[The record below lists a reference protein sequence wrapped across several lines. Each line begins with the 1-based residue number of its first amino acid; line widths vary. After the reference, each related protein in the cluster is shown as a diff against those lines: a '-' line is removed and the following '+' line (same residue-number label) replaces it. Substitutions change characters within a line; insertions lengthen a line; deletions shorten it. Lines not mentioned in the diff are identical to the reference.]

1 MPAAGTTTPSP
12 PVQSSP
18 VAPIVATPVVA
29 TPRAAAPIVTPSSV
43 VTTHAVV
50 TATAVPVSPASSS
63 TGMTLQEAV
72 GIGLQKS
79 PDYGQAAQD
88 TLAAKQVT
96 LQAMGLN
103 LPAIN
108 AQGETGEDHTKYIGI
123 PPANQDMWH
132 NRGSLSLSQLLF
144 DGWGTWAQIHGQK
157 ARAESAANHAGEIA
171 EFSSLD
177 STQAFL
183 DVLRQRQLLQIAR
196 SNVETHLKILDTI
209 NAGAQA
215 GTMTDGDVAQI
226 RARLAFARA
235 TVASSEENLRQ
246 AETLFA
252 QKIGDM
258 PGSLVEPD
266 VPRSRLQ
273 PTVNDAVAEALL
285 RNPTLQVT
293 KTDIK
298 ATEADQV
305 GADSL
310 MYPHIDIE
318 ANGAVGDDIAGV
330 PGNNQAATVLAVAR
344 WNLYHGGAD
353 QARIRETAYRTAS
366 AKEHRRQTLLQ
377 VEKDTRDTWAAMT
390 SADDRSRDYA
400 EQATANEKVVSVYL
414 DQFTIGRRTLLDVLD
429 AQNEL
434 FIARSNSIDALY
446 AAKFAVYRVLALEG
460 HLLDTLNIPQPLKA
474 ILNRH

>member
-1 MPAAGTTTPSP
+1 M
-12 PVQSSP
+12 
-18 VAPIVATPVVA
+18 
-29 TPRAAAPIVTPSSV
+29 
-43 VTTHAVV
+43 VTTQHATVA
-50 TATAVPVSPASSS
+50 ATAVPVPPPAPVVSS
-63 TGMTLQEAV
+63 GMTLRDAV
-72 GIGLQKS
+72 SIGLQKS
-79 PDYGQAAQD
+79 PDYGQATQD

-103 LPAIN
+103 LPN
-108 AQGETGEDHTKYIGI
+108 VNLQGETGEDHTKYIGI
-123 PPANQDMWH
+123 PPQDQDMWH
-132 NRGSLSLSQLLF
+132 NRGSLSLTQLLF
-144 DGWGTWAQIHGQK
+144 DGWGTWAQVHGQK
-157 ARAESAANHAGEIA
+157 ARADSAANHAGEVA

-177 STQAFL
+177 STQAFI

-196 SNVETHLKILDTI
+196 SNVEAHLKILDTI
-209 NAGAQA
+209 NAGAKA

-226 RARLAFARA
+226 KARLALARA
-235 TVASSEENLRQ
+235 TVAQSEENLRQ

-266 VPRSRLQ
+266 VPKTKLQ
-273 PTVNDAVAEALL
+273 AGVNEAVAEALIH
-285 RNPTLQVT
+285 NPTLQVT
-293 KTDIK
+293 KSDIK
-298 ATEADQV
+298 ATEMDQV

-310 MYPHIDIE
+310 MYPHIDLE
-318 ANGAVGDDIAGV
+318 ANEAVGDNIAGV
-330 PGNNQAATVLAVAR
+330 PGNNQAGTILAVAR

-366 AKEHRRQTLLQ
+366 AKEHRRQALLQ

-390 SADDRSRDYA
+390 AADDRARDYTD
-400 EQATANEKVVSVYL
+400 QATASEKVVSVYM

-434 FIARSNSIDALY
+434 FIARSNSIDAQY

-460 HLLDTLNIPQPLKA
+460 HLLDTLNVPQPLKA
-474 ILNRH
+474 TLDRH